1 MAFYQNHLLNFLAI
15 PRSLLQRVASD
26 QSGLGAWHVHG
37 FGVTG
42 VYTVGVEQG
51 GFSNFIGI
59 YLTCDLGK
67 GQILIS
73 EIILKFQ

>member
-1 MAFYQNHLLNFLAI
+1 M
-15 PRSLLQRVASD
+15 
-26 QSGLGAWHVHG
+26 HG